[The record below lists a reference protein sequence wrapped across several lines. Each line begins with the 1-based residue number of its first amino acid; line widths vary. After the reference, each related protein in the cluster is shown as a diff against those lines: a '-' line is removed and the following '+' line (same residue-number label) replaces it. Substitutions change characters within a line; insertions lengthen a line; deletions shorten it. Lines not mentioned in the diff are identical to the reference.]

1 MRRKTDPRARPAA
14 GRAVLAL
21 GVVGVLLAAADTY
34 VIVLAL
40 PDIMVGVGLNID
52 ELQRA
57 APLVSMFLLGY
68 VVVLPLAGRV
78 SDVAGRLPV
87 LFGALLVFAG
97 GSLLTAAADGL
108 AAAVGGRF
116 LQGAGGGALVPVTLA
131 LVADLWPPDRRGLPL
146 GVVGAVQELGAV
158 LGPLY
163 GAAVLAVA
171 DWRAIFWINLAA
183 GLALAAGVRAAR
195 SRPAGSAAGTAD
207 RPAPA
212 AAARSG
218 TVHTDTA
225 TKPHPVRR
233 SPRDVTGRL
242 LAAGAVAAAVTVI
255 VRPAALEQ
263 SVTWGGLLV
272 PAIGGFGWSS
282 PLALTAIGL
291 TGAFGVRELMAR
303 HPLLEVRRAPAVLA
317 AADLPG
323 AVLLGSALGAV
334 VLTFAGA
341 DPQVEFMTPAGPWLL
356 AGSGLAL
363 VCFAW
368 WQRHAGTPLVP
379 AAAVRA
385 RPAWGALLVSL
396 FVGAA
401 LVAVL
406 VDVPV
411 LARTVLPGADQL
423 DAALVLVRFLVAL
436 PVGALLGGW
445 LLRWLPAAVP
455 ATAGMT
461 AAAAGIA
468 GMSTWGTGSLTGLG
482 DDLILA
488 GTGFGFGLAVA
499 PINAALL
506 AATPRATHGVASALV
521 VTARMI
527 GMLAGLS
534 ALTAVGLRRLYAEQA
549 RIESP
554 AITCPQAPTNCP
566 PYDDAVREA
575 IVAQLQATFTGAAV
589 CAGLAALA
597 AAALLRP
604 VARTAA
610 RA

>member
-1 MRRKTDPRARPAA
+1 VPPPTDHPGRLTA

-21 GVVGVLLAAADTY
+21 GVVAVLLAAADTY

-40 PDIMVGVGLNID
+40 PDIMLGVGLDID

-68 VVVLPLAGRV
+68 VVVLPLAGRM
-78 SDVAGRLPV
+78 SDVSGRLPV
-87 LFGALLVFAG
+87 LVGALLVFAA
-97 GSLLTAAADGL
+97 GSLLTAAASGL
-108 AAAVGGRF
+108 GEAISGRF

-131 LVADLWPPDRRGLPL
+131 LVADLWPPERRGLPL

-163 GAAVLAVA
+163 GAAVIAVA
-171 DWRAIFWINLAA
+171 DWRTIFWINLAA
-183 GLALAAGVRAAR
+183 GLALAAGVRIVRLRHGGPGRTGAEPALAR
-195 SRPAGSAAGTAD
+195 ETGGAAGPE
-207 RPAPA
+207 RP
-212 AAARSG
+212 ARSG
-218 TVHTDTA
+218 
-225 TKPHPVRR
+225 R
-233 SPRDVTGRL
+233 RDVPGYL
-242 LAAGAVAAAVTVI
+242 LAGAGLVAAITVV
-255 VRPAALEQ
+255 VRPVALES
-263 SVTWGGLLV
+263 SVAWGGLLV
-272 PAIGGFGWSS
+272 PTVGRTGWTS
-282 PLALTAIGL
+282 PLALAALGL
-291 TGAFGVRELMAR
+291 TAAFAARELTAR
-303 HPLLEVRRAPAVLA
+303 WPWLDLRRAPAVLA

-323 AVLLGSALGAV
+323 AVLLGSALGLV
-334 VLTFAGA
+334 VLAFAVA

-356 AGSGLAL
+356 AGSGFALAG
-363 VCFAW
+363 FAW
-368 WQRHAGTPLVP
+368 WQRRASAPLVP

-385 RPAWGALLVSL
+385 RPAWGALLASV

-423 DAALVLVRFLVAL
+423 TAALVLVRFLVAL

-445 LLRWLPAAVP
+445 LLRRLPAALV
-455 ATAGMT
+455 AAAGM
-461 AAAAGIA
+461 ALAAAGIGVMA
-468 GMSTWGTGSLTGLG
+468 RWGTGSLTGL
-482 DDLILA
+482 DHDAVLL

-521 VTARMI
+521 VTARMV

-534 ALTAVGLRRLYAEQA
+534 ALTAIGLRRLYAEQA

-554 AITCPQAPTNCP
+554 AITCPQSPTNCP

-589 CAGLAALA
+589 CAALA
-597 AAALLRP
+597 AVASAVLLRTRTPSRPDPNP
-604 VARTAA
+604 VTPPR
-610 RA
+610 

>member
-1 MRRKTDPRARPAA
+1 MLPPAESA
-14 GRAVLAL
+14 APLRSGRAVLAL

-40 PDIMVGVGLNID
+40 PDIMVGVGLDID

-68 VVVLPLAGRV
+68 VVVLPLAGRI

-87 LFGALLVFAG
+87 LIGSLLIFAA
-97 GSLLTAAADGL
+97 GSLLTAGAHGL
-108 AAAVGGRF
+108 AEAVTGRF

-131 LVADLWPPDRRGLPL
+131 MVADLWPPERRGLPL

-163 GAAVLAVA
+163 GAVVIAVA

-183 GLALAAGVRAAR
+183 GLV
-195 SRPAGSAAGTAD
+195 
-207 RPAPA
+207 
-212 AAARSG
+212 
-218 TVHTDTA
+218 
-225 TKPHPVRR
+225 
-233 SPRDVTGRL
+233 
-242 LAAGAVAAAVTVI
+242 LAAGARIAGRSPGASRSRDNRGSGDVPGAVLAAVAVAAGALAIIRPPAVSG
-255 VRPAALEQ
+255 
-263 SVTWGGLLV
+263 SVTWGGVLV
-272 PAIGGFGWSS
+272 PLVPGHGWSS
-282 PLALTAIGL
+282 PVALGAIALTVGFVA
-291 TGAFGVRELMAR
+291 RELTATT
-303 HPLLEVRRAPAVLA
+303 PWINLRRAPALMR

-323 AVLLGSALGAV
+323 AILLGAALGAV
-334 VLTFAGA
+334 VLTFAVA
-341 DPQVEFMTPAGPWLL
+341 DPQIELMAPAGPWLL
-356 AGSGLAL
+356 AGAAAMLAT
-363 VCFAW
+363 FAW
-368 WQRHAGTPLVP
+368 WQRRSPTPLVP
-379 AAAVRA
+379 ADAVRA
-385 RPAWGALLVSL
+385 RPAWGALLVSI

-423 DAALVLVRFLVAL
+423 DAALVLLRFLVAL

-445 LLRWLPAAVP
+445 LLRRTPPAPV
-455 ATAGMT
+455 
-461 AAAAGIA
+461 AAAGMAVAA
-468 GMSTWGTGSLTGLG
+468 GGITIMAGWGVGSLAGIA
-482 DDLILA
+482 DDLVLA
-488 GTGFGFGLAVA
+488 AAGFGFGLAVA

-521 VTARMI
+521 VTARMV

-534 ALTAVGLRRLYAEQA
+534 ALTAIGLRRLYAEQA

-554 AITCPQAPTNCP
+554 AITCPQSPTDCP

-589 CAGLAALA
+589 CAGIAAITA
-597 AAALLRP
+597 AVLLRSP
-604 VARTAA
+604 DRMAVR
-610 RA
+610 R